1 MKILVTG
8 SAGFI
13 GSYVCRSLLMR
24 GDEVVG
30 LDNINAYYDVDLKYG
45 RLSVLGINRAEISWY
60 KFTSSNV
67 YPQFSFVRMNLEDR
81 QAMQMLFA
89 NGAFDIV
96 INLAAQAGVRYS
108 IENPYA
114 YVESNIN
121 GFLNVLE
128 GCRYNNIKHLVY
140 ASSSSVYGLNAK
152 VPFSEKD
159 SIAHPVSLYAATKK
173 SNELMAHTYSHLYDI
188 PSTGLRFFTVYG
200 PWGRPD
206 MSPFLFTDA
215 ILHNRPIKVFNNGDM
230 LRDFTY
236 IDDIVKGVLRVV
248 DSIPQPNASWDSEC
262 PDPSTSSAPY
272 KIYNI
277 GNSHPVKLMD
287 FIHAIEEAIGHPAE
301 KIYLPMQP
309 GDVYQTNADT
319 TALQQELGFKP
330 DKSIKEGVKETVDWY
345 CSFYHL
351 HR

>member
-1 MKILVTG
+1 
-8 SAGFI
+8 
-13 GSYVCRSLLMR
+13 
-24 GDEVVG
+24 
-30 LDNINAYYDVDLKYG
+30 
-45 RLSVLGINRAEISWY
+45 
-60 KFTSSNV
+60 
-67 YPQFSFVRMNLEDR
+67 
-81 QAMQMLFA
+81 
-89 NGAFDIV
+89 
-96 INLAAQAGVRYS
+96 
-108 IENPYA
+108 
-114 YVESNIN
+114 
-121 GFLNVLE
+121 
-128 GCRYNNIKHLVY
+128 
-140 ASSSSVYGLNAK
+140 
-152 VPFSEKD
+152 
-159 SIAHPVSLYAATKK
+159 
-173 SNELMAHTYSHLYDI
+173 
-188 PSTGLRFFTVYG
+188 
-200 PWGRPD
+200 
-206 MSPFLFTDA
+206 
-215 ILHNRPIKVFNNGDM
+215 M